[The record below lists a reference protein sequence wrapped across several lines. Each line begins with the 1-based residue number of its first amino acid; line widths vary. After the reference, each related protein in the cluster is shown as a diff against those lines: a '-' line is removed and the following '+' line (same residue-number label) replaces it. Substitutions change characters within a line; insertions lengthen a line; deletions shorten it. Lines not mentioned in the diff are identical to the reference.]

1 MVKFAVE
8 TNLSVE
14 NINTDQ
20 IRIIGFLF
28 RETKHASVEKER
40 TTLKNIRLLRIVVFT
55 PCLLFGAA
63 AALVCKFQVS
73 GSLSSHLTLF
83 CETNAAAQS
92 TQAQNG
98 GR

>member
-28 RETKHASVEKER
+28 RETKHASVEK
-40 TTLKNIRLLRIVVFT
+40 
-55 PCLLFGAA
+55 GADNFEKHP
-63 AALVCKFQVS
+63 ALEDCCFYPVS
-73 GSLSSHLTLF
+73 TFWSCGCIGVQISSKWEPLVSSHPLL
-83 CETNAAAQS
+83 
-92 TQAQNG
+92 
-98 GR
+98 